1 MSGIMSSK
9 VGLLVLAALLVLL
22 PWALW
27 RVEALRRAAP
37 LAVIQIMAGIALGPS
52 LFGRV
57 APEWHGAIFTA
68 PVLASLQGLST
79 IGVLLF
85 VFVSG
90 MHLDLGQLRGRL
102 RGFAG
107 MAIGSFA
114 VPAILGAALGF
125 WVALAVPNALGTR
138 GSMAGFVVAFAICI
152 AVTALPVLAAI
163 LKELGLIGT
172 RLGQTSLAL
181 AAMNDAALWLVLAV
195 LLTLVAEDGA
205 GLAGIALECLAWGA
219 ALVFLIRPAAA
230 WVARAESRRHWL
242 LPLGVATMLAAA
254 ASAEAIGI
262 GYIIGGFAAG
272 LVIPAAAREALVR
285 EVEPLTVT
293 LLLPFFFMSSGLK
306 AMVDPASASFVAL
319 TLLATGATIAGKLAG
334 VVLPARQAGWSW
346 RDAAAM
352 GTLMQTKGLM
362 EVVVLA
368 VLYDAG
374 LMGNTVFSALVVMA
388 VICTLITAPV
398 TRALVL
404 RQGERAEAPAS
415 GERQEV

>member
-1 MSGIMSSK
+1 MSSK
-9 VGLLVLAALLVLL
+9 VGLLILAALLVLV

-27 RVEALRRAAP
+27 RIEALRRVAP

-57 APEWHGAIFTA
+57 APEWHAAVFTA
-68 PVLASLQGLST
+68 PVLASIQGLSA

-90 MHLDLGQLRGRL
+90 MHLELGQLRGRV

-114 VPAILGAALGF
+114 LPAILGAALAA
-125 WVALAVPNALGTR
+125 WVALVVPDAVGNR
-138 GSMAGFVVAFAICI
+138 GGHAGFVVAFSVCI

-172 RLGQTSLAL
+172 RLGQTGLAL

-205 GLAGIALECLAWGA
+205 GLLEIALACAIWGA
-219 ALVFLIRPAAA
+219 VLVFIIRPALAH
-230 WVARAESRRHWL
+230 VARAEARRHWL
-242 LPLGVATMLAAA
+242 LPLGIAVMLGAS

-272 LVIPAAAREALVR
+272 LVIPAAARDALIR
-285 EVEPLTVT
+285 EIEPLTVT

-306 AMVDPASASFVAL
+306 AMVDPSSASFLAV
-319 TLLATGATIAGKLAG
+319 TLLATAATILGKVVG
-334 VVLPARQAGWSW
+334 VALPARQAGWSW
-346 RDAAAM
+346 RDAAAL

-374 LMGNTVFSALVVMA
+374 LMGTQVFSALVVMA
-388 VICTLITAPV
+388 VICTLVTAPV

-404 RQGERAEAPAS
+404 REETLPSAV
-415 GERQEV
+415 ERQEV